1 MSDEKINLKSSYSTN
16 KSAESLFNPS
26 SAPEIS
32 EIQRLVQENLQRTQE
47 LIIAVKDIK
56 ANIKLQQL
64 WGLLRLLIIIV
75 PVVLGFIYL
84 PSLIRELIDSYQS
97 LFK

>member
-1 MSDEKINLKSSYSTN
+1 MPDEKNNLKNIYSPN
-16 KSAESLFNPS
+16 KSAEPISNS
-26 SAPEIS
+26 SATPEIA
-32 EIQRLVQENLQRTQE
+32 EIQRLVKENLQRTQE

-64 WGLLRLLIIIV
+64 WGLLRFLVIVV

-84 PSLIRELIDSYQS
+84 PSLIRELVASYQS

>member
-1 MSDEKINLKSSYSTN
+1 MPDEKNNLKSIDSFN
-16 KSAESLFNPS
+16 KPVEPS
-26 SAPEIS
+26 SNLPVTPEIS

-47 LIIAVKDIK
+47 LITAVKDIK

-64 WGLLRLLIIIV
+64 WGLLRLLIIVV

-84 PSLIRELIDSYQS
+84 PSLIRELIASYQS